1 MNKSNLTFKELQGIS
16 KLACMNCGI
25 LTNHIIIRLNE
36 NEDENI
42 DLYMITKDNPKK
54 MLTNVSNQECYYF
67 LLGLIN
73 GSQTKL
79 YTLNEDRKR
88 LSHA

>member
-25 LTNHIIIRLNE
+25 LTNHIMIRLN
-36 NEDENI
+36 DENI
-42 DLYMITKDNPKK
+42 DLYMIVKDKPER
-54 MLTNVSNQECYYF
+54 MLTNVSVQECYYF

-73 GSQTKL
+73 GSQAKL

-88 LSHA
+88 LNHA

>member
-16 KLACMNCGI
+16 KLACMNCG
-25 LTNHIIIRLNE
+25 LLANHIMIRL

-42 DLYMITKDNPKK
+42 DLYMIVKDKPKK
-54 MLTNVSNQECYYF
+54 MLTNVSVQECYYF

-79 YTLNEDRKR
+79 YTLNEDSKR

>member
-25 LTNHIIIRLNE
+25 FTNHIMIRL

-42 DLYMITKDNPKK
+42 DLYMISKDKPQK
-54 MLTNVSNQECYYF
+54 MLTNVSIQECYYF

>member
-25 LTNHIIIRLNE
+25 LTNHIMIRLN
-36 NEDENI
+36 DESIN
-42 DLYMITKDNPKK
+42 LYMIIKDKPQR
-54 MLTNVSNQECYYF
+54 MLTNVSIQECYYF

-73 GSQTKL
+73 GSQTKS
-79 YTLNEDRKR
+79 YTLNEDSKR
-88 LSHA
+88 LRHA

>member
-25 LTNHIIIRLNE
+25 LTNHIMIRLN
-36 NEDENI
+36 DENI
-42 DLYMITKDNPKK
+42 DLYMIIKDKPDK
-54 MLTNVSNQECYYF
+54 MLTNVSIQECYYF

-79 YTLNEDRKR
+79 YTLNEDSKR
-88 LSHA
+88 LNHT

>member
-1 MNKSNLTFKELQGIS
+1 MNKSNLSFKELQGIS

-25 LTNHIIIRLNE
+25 LTKHIMIRLN
-36 NEDENI
+36 DENI
-42 DLYMITKDNPKK
+42 DLYMIIKDKPQK
-54 MLTNVSNQECYYF
+54 MLTNVSIQECYYF

-79 YTLNEDRKR
+79 YTLNEDSKR
-88 LSHA
+88 LNHI

>member
-1 MNKSNLTFKELQGIS
+1 M
-16 KLACMNCGI
+16 
-25 LTNHIIIRLNE
+25 IRLNE
-36 NEDENI
+36 NENI
-42 DLYMITKDNPKK
+42 DLYMISKNKPQQ
-54 MLTNVSNQECYYF
+54 MLTNVSIQECYYF

-79 YTLNEDRKR
+79 FTLNEESKR

>member
-25 LTNHIIIRLNE
+25 LTNHIMIRLN
-36 NEDENI
+36 DENI
-42 DLYMITKDNPKK
+42 DLYMIVKDKPER
-54 MLTNVSNQECYYF
+54 MLTNVSVQECYYF

-79 YTLNEDRKR
+79 YTLNEDSKR

>member
-1 MNKSNLTFKELQGIS
+1 M
-16 KLACMNCGI
+16 
-25 LTNHIIIRLNE
+25 IRL

-42 DLYMITKDNPKK
+42 DLYMMIKNNPQK
-54 MLTNVSNQECYYF
+54 MLTNVSVQECYCF

-79 YTLNEDRKR
+79 YTLNEDSKR

>member
-1 MNKSNLTFKELQGIS
+1 MNKSNLSFKELQGIS
-16 KLACMNCGI
+16 KLASMNCGI
-25 LTNHIIIRLNE
+25 LTNHIMIRLNE
-36 NEDENI
+36 DENNI
-42 DLYMITKDNPKK
+42 DLYMIIKDKPKK
-54 MLTNVSNQECYYF
+54 MLTNVSIQECYYF

-79 YTLNEDRKR
+79 YTLNEDSKR

>member
-1 MNKSNLTFKELQGIS
+1 MNKSNLNFKELQGIS

-25 LTNHIIIRLNE
+25 LPNHIMIRL

-42 DLYMITKDNPKK
+42 DLYMIVKDKPER
-54 MLTNVSNQECYYF
+54 MLTNVSVQECYYF

-79 YTLNEDRKR
+79 YTLNEDSKR